1 MLPAHH
7 TPLQI
12 AGQVLIGSLFIAQGL
27 GALPHA
33 RFKFHSG
40 RLGERRIP
48 APDFVL
54 VCGLAMMLLAGG
66 VMMIADIYSEV
77 GAALLL
83 VFSIVATL
91 LFQKFWTV
99 QAPTARHGKRGT
111 FFNNLAV
118 IGGLLLV
125 LAFG

>member
-1 MLPAHH
+1 MFHAHH
-7 TPLQI
+7 APLQI
-12 AGQVLIGSLFIAQGL
+12 AGQVLIGSLFVTQGL
-27 GALPHA
+27 GALPRA

-54 VCGLAMMLLAGG
+54 ICGLAMMLAGG
-66 VMMIADIYSEV
+66 VMVMADIYSEV

-83 VFSIVATL
+83 VFGIVATV
-91 LFQKFWTV
+91 LFHNFWAV
-99 QAPTARHGKRGT
+99 QDSAERRHKRAI